1 MKAVWLRDGQLAVV
15 DAPEPSPAAGE
26 AVVRVLLAGVC
37 GTDLELVR
45 GYAAMDGI
53 PGHEFVGRV
62 EAAPEADWV
71 GRRVVGE
78 INAACGECEAC
89 RAGRRSH
96 CERRTVLGIRG
107 RHGAFAERL
116 VLPLANLHAVP
127 ERLSDEAAVFTEPL
141 AAALEIQQQ
150 VRVDAADRVIVIGDG
165 KLGQLVAQTL
175 SATGCG
181 LTVLGRHATKLGLL
195 AARGI
200 RTADT
205 RSGSL
210 PQERRADLVVEC
222 TGGAEGLAL
231 ALRLVRPRGCVVL
244 KSTYHGSVRVDTSAL
259 VVDEIT
265 LVGSRCGPFGPALE
279 RIATGAVEVSPLVQA
294 RYRLAYALTAF
305 EHAAR
310 PGTLKVLIEP

>member
-175 SATGCG
+175 SARGCA
-181 LTVLGRHATKLGLL
+181 LTVLGRHDTKLGLL

-205 RSGSL
+205 RSGPL

-222 TGGAEGLAL
+222 TGGAEGLVL

-244 KSTYHGSVRVDTSAL
+244 KSTYHGSVRVDMSAL

-279 RIATGAVEVSPLVQA
+279 QIATGAVEVRPLVQA
-294 RYRLAYALTAF
+294 RYRLADALTAF